1 MEHILTSSKLHIPA
15 HLSAFR
21 DSLPVYARTHENA
34 RIVHLY
40 SAPSH
45 RHERHETLKKWQLLA
60 LLTTGHACEHWFQG
74 VLGPVIPFLAA
85 DLGLT
90 LTQVGLLFTGRAV
103 MSAFSSVGTGYV
115 IDAYGGG
122 KWLLVGCMATV
133 GLFYGGASLATGFIT
148 LAPIIWLS
156 GLATHTWHPPSM
168 GLLGMR
174 FDNRKGFAL
183 GVHGTGANLGQTLA
197 PIIAG
202 YLLLIMSWRGV
213 LLANTIPLFATALLL
228 LVFLEPFQISGK
240 QKPGSSITPRNFVD
254 ALIKNPGMAGACV
267 FSGVR
272 TLAHNVVSIFLP
284 ILLVRKYGVGPST
297 LGLALG
303 VYSAASIFPE
313 TIVGYLSDKI
323 SRKLILFIGIAAGGF
338 AMLLIPY
345 TGTGIFLYAC
355 VASVGVF
362 LISMRSAI
370 FAYGFEIS
378 PPRLAGSV
386 VGVIFTANQIFV
398 GLGLFFLGILAD
410 AYGLEVVFGAI
421 GVACLGS
428 LIAFSWLPATEE
440 NLAPHQAAN
449 PGDPMR

>member
-1 MEHILTSSKLHIPA
+1 M
-15 HLSAFR
+15 
-21 DSLPVYARTHENA
+21 
-34 RIVHLY
+34 
-40 SAPSH
+40 
-45 RHERHETLKKWQLLA
+45 KKWQILG

-122 KWLLVGCMATV
+122 KWLLVGCMASAA
-133 GLFYGGASLATGFIT
+133 LFYGGAGFATGFLT

-168 GLLGMR
+168 GLLSMR
-174 FDNRKGFAL
+174 FDNRKGLAL

-202 YLLLIMSWRGV
+202 YLLLVMSWRGV
-213 LLANTIPLFATALLL
+213 LMVNTIPLFATAMLLWI
-228 LVFLEPFQISGK
+228 FLEPFQISGK

-254 ALIKNPGMAGACV
+254 ALIKNPGMLGACV
-267 FSGVR
+267 LSGVR
-272 TLAHNVVSIFLP
+272 TLAHNVVSIFLA

-313 TIVGYLSDKI
+313 TIVGYLSDRI
-323 SRKLILFIGIAAGGF
+323 SRKLILFFGTAAGGIALF
-338 AMLLIPY
+338 LIPHA
-345 TGTGIFLYAC
+345 GTGISLYVC

-362 LISMRSAI
+362 LISMRSVI
-370 FAYGFEIS
+370 FAYGFEVS

-410 AYGLEVVFGAI
+410 AYGLEFVFGAI
-421 GVACLGS
+421 GIACLGS
-428 LIAFSWLPATEE
+428 LIAFSWLPRTEE
-440 NLAPHQAAN
+440 NSPLHQAAAN
-449 PGDPMR
+449 PGDPAR

>member
-1 MEHILTSSKLHIPA
+1 M
-15 HLSAFR
+15 
-21 DSLPVYARTHENA
+21 
-34 RIVHLY
+34 
-40 SAPSH
+40 
-45 RHERHETLKKWQLLA
+45 KKWQLLA

-74 VLGPVIPFLAA
+74 VLGPVIPYLAE

-90 LTQVGLLFTGRAV
+90 LTQVGLLFTGRAI
-103 MSAFSSVGTGYV
+103 MSAFSSVGTGLV
-115 IDAYGGG
+115 IDSYGGG
-122 KWLLVGCMATV
+122 KWLLVGCMAFV
-133 GLFYGGASLATGFIT
+133 GLFYGAASFSAGFLT

-156 GLATHTWHPPSM
+156 GLATHSWHPPAM

-174 FDNRKGFAL
+174 FENRKGFAL

-202 YLLLIMSWRGV
+202 YLLLIMTWRGV
-213 LLANTIPLFATALLL
+213 LLANTIPLFATAILL
-228 LVFLEPFQISGK
+228 LVCLEPFQTSGK
-240 QKPGSSITPRNFVD
+240 QKPGSAITSGNFVD
-254 ALIKNPGMAGACV
+254 ALIKNPGMIGACV

-303 VYSAASIFPE
+303 AYSAASIFPE

-323 SRKLILFIGIAAGGF
+323 SRKLILFVGIASGGI
-338 AMLLIPY
+338 AMFMIPY
-345 TGTGIFLYAC
+345 AGTGILLYVC
-355 VASVGVF
+355 IASVGVF

-370 FAYGFEIS
+370 FAYGFEVS

-410 AYGLEVVFGAI
+410 AYGLEIVFGAI
-421 GVACLGS
+421 GILCLGS
-428 LIAFSWLPATEE
+428 LVAFSWLPGTEGE
-440 NLAPHQAAN
+440 FGAS
-449 PGDPMR
+449 PGGGESGRSHALVLHRLCGGMSYECSD

>member
-1 MEHILTSSKLHIPA
+1 M
-15 HLSAFR
+15 
-21 DSLPVYARTHENA
+21 NA
-34 RIVHLY
+34 
-40 SAPSH
+40 
-45 RHERHETLKKWQLLA
+45 LKKWQLLG
-60 LLTTGHACEHWFQG
+60 LLTIGHACEHWFQG
-74 VLGPVIPFLAA
+74 VLGPVIPYLAE

-103 MSAFSSVGTGYV
+103 MSALSSVGTGYV

-122 KWLLVGCMATV
+122 KWLLVGCMASAA
-133 GLFYGGASLATGFIT
+133 LFYGGAGFATGFLT

-174 FDNRKGFAL
+174 FDDRKGFAL

-202 YLLLIMSWRGV
+202 YLLLLMSWRGV
-213 LLANTIPLFATALLL
+213 LLANTIPLLVTAILLWI
-228 LVFLEPFQISGK
+228 FLEPFQISGK
-240 QKPGSSITPRNFVD
+240 QKTGSSITPRNFVD
-254 ALIKNPGMAGACV
+254 ALIKNPGMMGACV

-272 TLAHNVVSIFLP
+272 TLAHNIVSIFLP

-313 TIVGYLSDKI
+313 TIVGYLSDRI
-323 SRKLILFIGIAAGGF
+323 SRKLILFIGTAAGGIALF
-338 AMLLIPY
+338 LIPHA
-345 TGTGIFLYAC
+345 GTGIFLYAC
-355 VASVGVF
+355 IASVGVF
-362 LISMRSAI
+362 LISMRSVI

-410 AYGLEVVFGAI
+410 VYGLELVFGTI
-421 GVACLGS
+421 GIACLVS
-428 LIAFSWLPATEE
+428 LVAFSWLPRSEE
-440 NLAPHQAAN
+440 NSDLRRRAAN
-449 PGDPMR
+449 PGDAVR